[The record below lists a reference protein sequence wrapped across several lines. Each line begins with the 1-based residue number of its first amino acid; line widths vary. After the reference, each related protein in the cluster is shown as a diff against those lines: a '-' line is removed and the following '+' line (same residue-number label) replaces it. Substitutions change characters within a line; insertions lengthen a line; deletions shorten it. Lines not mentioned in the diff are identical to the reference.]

1 MKISEVKDY
10 MNLGSASTE
19 EIKNFLKGAGILGLG
34 AGIVLG
40 LTILGRKVA
49 KGISTVSKDG
59 YNYIKDKFNKN
70 ESATSDTN
78 KDTEDVHE
86 LLQPIEDVDRTCN
99 DFSNV
104 EKPEALIDGFIY
116 KGEKNLLFS
125 PSNSGKT
132 IYALQIAIETAKKY
146 PKCKVIYFNQEMSES
161 QVNKRLFPDNV
172 NVPSYYY
179 PSNLILKPKQKDS
192 NMFTKSL
199 LSSIEQCNGDV
210 FVILDN
216 ITQLCPKQQSN
227 DATNLVNDLD
237 IISRNVKLKKN
248 ISVTSLIVAH
258 TVKGHS
264 ELLSEKDFK
273 GKSTIYDLVDAAFA
287 IGTTRDENKY
297 IVKLKQRNE
306 KFSQT
311 HLYIHEIKDG
321 NIEKPY
327 LHMELVKEAEA
338 EVVFPSKNTKVNTT
352 TNNYQN
358 NKKRNHQ
365 GSRWDFTEEQM
376 NYLKEMCYE
385 GVPTRTAV
393 RRFEE
398 VYGESPSHSKINQ
411 LFNDFKEK
419 QNAVLEF
426 A

>member
-1 MKISEVKDY
+1 MRISEVGELGKTFSGGDENKGVEKKDY
-10 MNLGSASTE
+10 LIGTICVAGALAFLG
-19 EIKNFLKGAGILGLG
+19 F
-34 AGIVLG
+34 
-40 LTILGRKVA
+40 
-49 KGISTVSKDG
+49 SKKFGEKIANGVGQVCKDC
-59 YNYIKDKFNKN
+59 YNYFTKGKSENNSIRSNF
-70 ESATSDTN
+70 N
-78 KDTEDVHE
+78 KDTEELHE
-86 LLQPIEDVDRTCN
+86 LLQPIEDVNRTCN

-237 IISRNVKLKKN
+237 IISRNSKLKKN

-264 ELLSEKDFK
+264 ELLSENDFK

-287 IGTTRDENKY
+287 IGTTRDKNKY

-321 NIEKPY
+321 NTEKPY
-327 LHMELVKEAEA
+327 LHMELIEEAEA
-338 EVVFPSKNTKVNTT
+338 EVVFPPKNAKTESSIA
-352 TNNYQN
+352 N
-358 NKKRNHQ
+358 NKKRSHQ
-365 GSRWDFTEEQM
+365 GKAWTFTDEQISF
-376 NYLKEMCYE
+376 LKELYE
-385 GVPTRTAV
+385 NKYSSRNAQKAFAE
-393 RRFEE
+393 RF
-398 VYGESPSHSKINQ
+398 GESPCHTHISKQ
-411 LFNDFKEK
+411 FKDFKMA
-419 QNAVLEF
+419 QMA
-426 A
+426 

>member
-1 MKISEVKDY
+1 M
-10 MNLGSASTE
+10 
-19 EIKNFLKGAGILGLG
+19 
-34 AGIVLG
+34 
-40 LTILGRKVA
+40 
-49 KGISTVSKDG
+49 
-59 YNYIKDKFNKN
+59 
-70 ESATSDTN
+70 
-78 KDTEDVHE
+78 
-86 LLQPIEDVDRTCN
+86 DRTCN

-237 IISRNVKLKKN
+237 IISRNAKLKKN

-264 ELLSEKDFK
+264 ELLSENDFK

-287 IGTTRDENKY
+287 IGTTRDKNKY

-321 NIEKPY
+321 NTEKPY
-327 LHMELVKEAEA
+327 LHMELIEEAEA
-338 EVVFPSKNTKVNTT
+338 EVVFPPKNAKTESSIA
-352 TNNYQN
+352 N
-358 NKKRNHQ
+358 NKKRSHQ
-365 GSRWDFTEEQM
+365 GKAWTFTDEQISF
-376 NYLKEMCYE
+376 LKELYE
-385 GVPTRTAV
+385 NKYSSRNAQKAFAE
-393 RRFEE
+393 RF
-398 VYGESPSHSKINQ
+398 GESPCHTHISKQ
-411 LFNDFKEK
+411 FKDFKMA
-419 QNAVLEF
+419 QMA
-426 A
+426 

>member
-1 MKISEVKDY
+1 MRISEVGELGKTFSGGDENKGVEKNDFLIGTFCVALALVLLGFSKKFGEKIANGVGQVCKDC
-10 MNLGSASTE
+10 
-19 EIKNFLKGAGILGLG
+19 
-34 AGIVLG
+34 
-40 LTILGRKVA
+40 
-49 KGISTVSKDG
+49 
-59 YNYIKDKFNKN
+59 YNYFTKGKSENNSIRSNF
-70 ESATSDTN
+70 N
-78 KDTEDVHE
+78 KDTEELHE

-99 DFSNV
+99 DFYNV

-237 IISRNVKLKKN
+237 IISRNAKLKKN

-264 ELLSEKDFK
+264 ELLSENDFK

-287 IGTTRDENKY
+287 IGTTRDKNKY

-311 HLYIHEIKDG
+311 RLYIHEIKDG
-321 NIEKPY
+321 NTEKPY
-327 LHMELVKEAEA
+327 LHMELIEEAEA
-338 EVVFPSKNTKVNTT
+338 EVVFPPKNAKTESSIA
-352 TNNYQN
+352 N
-358 NKKRNHQ
+358 NKKRSHQ
-365 GSRWDFTEEQM
+365 GKAWTFTDEQISF
-376 NYLKEMCYE
+376 LKELYE
-385 GVPTRTAV
+385 NKYSSRNAQKAFAE
-393 RRFEE
+393 RF
-398 VYGESPSHSKINQ
+398 GESPCHTHISKQ
-411 LFNDFKEK
+411 FKDFKMA
-419 QNAVLEF
+419 QMA
-426 A
+426 

>member
-1 MKISEVKDY
+1 MRISEVGELGKTFSGGDENKGVEKNDFLIGTFCVALALVLLGFSKKFGEKIANGVGQVCKDC
-10 MNLGSASTE
+10 
-19 EIKNFLKGAGILGLG
+19 
-34 AGIVLG
+34 
-40 LTILGRKVA
+40 
-49 KGISTVSKDG
+49 
-59 YNYIKDKFNKN
+59 YNYFTKGKSENNSIRSNF
-70 ESATSDTN
+70 N
-78 KDTEDVHE
+78 KDTEELHE

-99 DFSNV
+99 DFYNV

-237 IISRNVKLKKN
+237 IISRNAKLKKN

-264 ELLSEKDFK
+264 ELLSENDFK

-287 IGTTRDENKY
+287 IGTTRDKNKY

-321 NIEKPY
+321 NTEKPY
-327 LHMELVKEAEA
+327 LHMELIEEAEA
-338 EVVFPSKNTKVNTT
+338 EVVFPPKNAKTESSIA
-352 TNNYQN
+352 N
-358 NKKRNHQ
+358 NKKRSHQ
-365 GSRWDFTEEQM
+365 GKAWTFTDEQISF
-376 NYLKEMCYE
+376 LKELYE
-385 GVPTRTAV
+385 NKYSSRNAQKAFAE
-393 RRFEE
+393 RF
-398 VYGESPSHSKINQ
+398 GESPCHTHISKQ
-411 LFNDFKEK
+411 FKDFKMA
-419 QNAVLEF
+419 QMA
-426 A
+426 

>member
-1 MKISEVKDY
+1 MRISEVGELGKTFSGGDENKGVEKKDY
-10 MNLGSASTE
+10 LNGAIYVAVALALLG
-19 EIKNFLKGAGILGLG
+19 F
-34 AGIVLG
+34 
-40 LTILGRKVA
+40 
-49 KGISTVSKDG
+49 SKKFGEKIANGVGQVCKDC
-59 YNYIKDKFNKN
+59 YNYFTKRKSENNSIRSNF
-70 ESATSDTN
+70 N
-78 KDTEDVHE
+78 KDTEELHE

-237 IISRNVKLKKN
+237 IISRNAKLKKN

-264 ELLSEKDFK
+264 ELLSENDFK

-287 IGTTRDENKY
+287 IGTTRDKNKY

-321 NIEKPY
+321 NTEKPY
-327 LHMELVKEAEA
+327 LHMELIEEAEA
-338 EVVFPSKNTKVNTT
+338 EVVFPPKNAKTESSIA
-352 TNNYQN
+352 N
-358 NKKRNHQ
+358 NKKRSHQ
-365 GSRWDFTEEQM
+365 GKAWTFTDEQISF
-376 NYLKEMCYE
+376 LKELYE
-385 GVPTRTAV
+385 NKYSSRNAQKAFAE
-393 RRFEE
+393 RF
-398 VYGESPSHSKINQ
+398 GESPCHTHISKQ
-411 LFNDFKEK
+411 FKDFKMA
-419 QNAVLEF
+419 QMA
-426 A
+426 